1 MIYREKSSI
10 TIKVEDFITD
20 DVTKKILHH
29 QLEAINILKLK
40 RSGEMKKL
48 TEFVITS
55 FKSHF
60 DNRDNEKVKKLNY
73 IMKELKI
80 LSRSGKDLAN
90 LQVSSNIN
98 FVSLVK
104 FYFIN

>member
-1 MIYREKSSI
+1 M
-10 TIKVEDFITD
+10 KVEDFITD
-20 DVTKKILHH
+20 DVTKKILHR
-29 QLEAINILKLK
+29 QLEAVNILELE
-40 RSGEMKKL
+40 RSDGMKKL
-48 TEFVITS
+48 TEFVIAS

-60 DNRDNEKVKKLNY
+60 DNRDNEKIKKLNY
-73 IMKELKI
+73 IMKDLKI
-80 LSRSGKDLAN
+80 PSRSGKDLAN